1 MASNHHTDEVFVQKR
16 RPKRPIKFNIQLNE
30 EQKLA
35 KQKII
40 ESPITVLKGMAGS
53 GKTLLATQVAL
64 DMLFTKQVE
73 KVIIT
78 RPTVSKEDIGFLPG
92 DIKEKMDPWLAPI
105 YHNLNALYN
114 KDKIQ
119 KLLND
124 ETIEIV
130 PFAFLRG
137 RTFLNSFVI
146 VDEAQNVT
154 HNQMETVIGRLGK
167 KSKMVV
173 CGDMAQIDLKDKR
186 ETGFSFLSRIE
197 ESVEGFS
204 IFNLVQNHR
213 HEIVSPILKVYQTF
227 RD

>member
-1 MASNHHTDEVFVQKR
+1 MASNHHTDDVFVQKR

-119 KLLND
+119 KLLDD

-186 ETGFSFLSRIE
+186 ETGFSFSITNRRKCRRI
-197 ESVEGFS
+197 
-204 IFNLVQNHR
+204 
-213 HEIVSPILKVYQTF
+213 
-227 RD
+227 

>member
-1 MASNHHTDEVFVQKR
+1 MASNHHTDDVFVQKR
-16 RPKRPIKFNIQLNE
+16 RPKKPIKFNIQLNE

-119 KLLND
+119 KLLDD

-154 HNQMETVIGRLGK
+154 QDQMETVLGRLGK
-167 KSKMVV
+167 GSKMVI
-173 CGDMAQIDLKDKR
+173 CGDLAQIDLKIKK
-186 ETGFSFLSRIE
+186 ETGFSFLTRVE
-197 ESVEGFS
+197 EQVPGFK
-204 IFNLVQNHR
+204 IFALKANHR
-213 HEIVSPILKVYQTF
+213 HEIVSPILKVYQDF

>member
-92 DIKEKMDPWLAPI
+92 DIKEKMD
-105 YHNLNALYN
+105 
-114 KDKIQ
+114 
-119 KLLND
+119 
-124 ETIEIV
+124 
-130 PFAFLRG
+130 
-137 RTFLNSFVI
+137 
-146 VDEAQNVT
+146 
-154 HNQMETVIGRLGK
+154 
-167 KSKMVV
+167 
-173 CGDMAQIDLKDKR
+173 
-186 ETGFSFLSRIE
+186 
-197 ESVEGFS
+197 
-204 IFNLVQNHR
+204 
-213 HEIVSPILKVYQTF
+213 
-227 RD
+227 